1 MADPAAVVGARHVKR
16 FPLPV
21 WLFAL
26 ALAILT
32 SLPYLV
38 GWWSTPAGW
47 QYSGA
52 AAVPVGAQV
61 DFNSHLAKMWQ
72 GSRGQWDYHL
82 LFTHEPHPGLPLV
95 QGFYVALGAL
105 AQVTLLSLPAAYH
118 IARFILTIGLVLALW
133 AFASH
138 FLEKRSERW
147 LALLFGTIA
156 SGWSWLLLA
165 LDPAMTAQLSPI
177 EFWLTDAFNLLG
189 AFVMPHFAAVVIV
202 QIVIVLAFEGW
213 VRTPPPDS
221 LSIHG
226 QGGQVGTRYIVSLP
240 VIVLTLAL
248 AAQAIIQPYAALLFG
263 PLLVILA
270 GYHVFSTQKLSL
282 RRALWLL
289 LPLNIYAALML
300 YQYVALHSHPVWS
313 SFAEQNQTLS
323 PLVTYYL
330 LGYLPFILP
339 MAFGLRTF
347 LMDRPDDR
355 WWMPILWVAL
365 VAMLLYAPFPTQR
378 RYLLGVQTPL
388 AMLAAYGWS
397 RAVLPCLS
405 RRLRPLASIVYFG
418 LASVGLMAVIA
429 VNAVALSQPERH
441 TDVFYQPDEARAFD
455 WLRQETNDRN
465 ALVLTVADESGRGS
479 GGRLVAALGLR
490 VYLGH
495 WIETADFA
503 DKVAN
508 VRHFYDQ
515 ATTDE
520 WRKTF
525 LKDTGVAYIWYDEY
539 ARAVGDWNPAGADYL
554 EPVFTS
560 EKVTIYRVSGL

>member
-1 MADPAAVVGARHVKR
+1 MKR

-26 ALAILT
+26 GLAALT

-38 GWWSTPAGW
+38 GWWSAPAGW

-72 GSRGQWDYHL
+72 GSRGQWDYRL

-105 AQVTLLSLPAAYH
+105 AGVTPLSLPAVYH
-118 IARFILTIGLVLALW
+118 LARFILTAGLVLALW

-138 FLEKRSERW
+138 FFEKRGERW
-147 LALLFGTIA
+147 LLLLFGTVA

-189 AFVMPHFAAVVIV
+189 AFIMPHFVAAVIV

-213 VRTPPPDS
+213 VGEATN
-221 LSIHG
+221 G
-226 QGGQVGTRYIVSLP
+226 VGTQHAAPLQGRSLTL
-240 VIVLTLAL
+240 LTLAL
-248 AAQAIIQPYAALLFG
+248 AAQSIIQPYAALLFG
-263 PLLVILA
+263 PLLVMLA
-270 GYHVFSTQKLSL
+270 GYHVFSTRRLPL

-289 LPLNIYAALML
+289 LPLGLYAALVL
-300 YQYVALHSHPVWS
+300 YQYLALNSHPVWS
-313 SFAEQNQTLS
+313 NFAAQNQTLS

-330 LGYLPFILP
+330 LGYLPFIIP
-339 MAFGLRTF
+339 MAFGLRAF
-347 LMDRPDDR
+347 LLDRPDDR
-355 WWMPILWVAL
+355 WWLPLLWVAL
-365 VAMLLYAPFPTQR
+365 VATLLYAPFPTQR

-388 AMLAAYGWS
+388 AVLAAYGWS
-397 RAVLPCLS
+397 RAVLPRLS
-405 RRLRPLASIVYFG
+405 GRLRPLASIVYLG
-418 LASVGLMAVIA
+418 LALVALVAVIA
-429 VNAVALSQPERH
+429 VNAVALSRPGNH
-441 TDVFYQPDEARAFD
+441 TDVFYQPDEVRALD
-455 WLRQETNDRN
+455 WMRREAAGYD
-465 ALVLTVADESGRGS
+465 ALTLTVADESGRGS
-479 GGRLVAALGLR
+479 GGRLVAALGQR

-503 DKVAN
+503 GKVAN
-508 VRHFYDQ
+508 VRRFYDP
-515 ATTDE
+515 ATPDD
-520 WRKTF
+520 WRITF
-525 LKDTGVAYIWYDEY
+525 LKDTGVVYIWYDEY

-560 EKVTIYRVSGL
+560 DRVTIYRVSSLPETAS